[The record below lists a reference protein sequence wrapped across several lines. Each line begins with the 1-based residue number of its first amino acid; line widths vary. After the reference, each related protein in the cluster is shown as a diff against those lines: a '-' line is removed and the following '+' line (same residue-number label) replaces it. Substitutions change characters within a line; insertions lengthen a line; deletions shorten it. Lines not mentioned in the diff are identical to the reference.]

1 MPINV
6 KISLCKI
13 TRASKLFQRNY
24 YLPLLK
30 PLSPKDAL
38 RRKIITGQNVLGS
51 RIEHYIPVL
60 KPHDEKAAERRRR
73 GKGAI
78 IIKKRVRRHE
88 KERYVEPF
96 FDENMENHPLL
107 QSIIASKKAKSKN
120 QHYIYEVYDKNC
132 TLVVSS
138 QMEQAIRDRDIID
151 VIVAQR
157 SEKIV
162 VKLNNGV
169 RITMPLAP
177 FNGNVP
183 LYRGSG
189 WTKEVIEQEHH
200 HGKET
205 MSIAK
210 LFEAKEQG
218 VEDWELE
225 MMRLANKRRR
235 KVRGEESVDWK
246 QMLQGCLEDM
256 DWNKFEEETRQIVE
270 QKEET
275 VEEENIPMAVNDM
288 EKTTNVAEKLK
299 EGGEEVLSQLPTMKE
314 IPEVIKILETG
325 EMCEL
330 QNVSG
335 LKVNMESGRSC
346 FVTGQMV
353 KTDEDEVFVPGQT
366 ILNEEGQSEYTPGIT
381 IYMDNEP
388 TLIPGL
394 VMGEE
399 ESNAMFLPGDSTITE
414 EGQLVFEATEED
426 IPAETTSQQKKQP
439 RVQLMAQLRAQSQA
453 QAQPQPTSQPT
464 VKQTRRRRRLP
475 AAAPP
480 PEFEEYQPRRKYRSP
495 SLSPPPPP
503 KPRPKPKEEAIV
515 IRRRVIQEPPTNT
528 VVKKERFK
536 KRAPLELANP
546 KQPSPPKE
554 VFRPRRRPMEDPLK
568 TLEEQRMKR
577 EEDERKRMKDRAT
590 EKLRKEESKV
600 DKLRFEMRKKL
611 RNFKIEKPQEY
622 IPVEPVKKSQKL
634 EEFEQSI
641 KQGTFLEDDKTKE
654 ILERAKTATR
664 LLKYQHILGPY
675 VDDFSSR
682 F

>member
-73 GKGAI
+73 AKGAI
-78 IIKKRVRRHE
+78 IVKKRVRRHE
-88 KERYVEPF
+88 NERYVEPF

-107 QSIIASKKAKSKN
+107 QSIIASKKAKNKN

-132 TLVVSS
+132 TLVISS
-138 QMEQAIRDRDIID
+138 QMEQAIRDKDIID
-151 VIVAQR
+151 IIIAQR
-157 SEKIV
+157 SEKII

-169 RITMPLAP
+169 RVTMPLAP

-235 KVRGEESVDWK
+235 KCKGEECVDWK

-256 DWNKFEEETRQIVE
+256 DWNRFEEETKQIVE
-270 QKEET
+270 EKEET

-299 EGGEEVLSQLPTMKE
+299 EGGEEVLNQLPTMKE
-314 IPEVIKILETG
+314 IPEVIKILESG

-353 KTDEDEVFVPGQT
+353 KTDENEVFVPGQT
-366 ILNEEGQSEYTPGIT
+366 IVNEEGQSEYTPGIT

-426 IPAETTSQQKKQP
+426 VPAEPMPQSNSQQT
-439 RVQLMAQLRAQSQA
+439 
-453 QAQPQPTSQPT
+453 PQPAARP
-464 VKQTRRRRRLP
+464 TRRRRRLP
-475 AAAPP
+475 PVVPP
-480 PEFEEYQPRRKYRSP
+480 PEFEEYVPRRKYRSP

-503 KPRPKPKEEAIV
+503 KPRAKPKEEAIV
-515 IRRRVIQEPPTNT
+515 IRRRVIQEPTDT
-528 VVKKERFK
+528 GRKERIK
-536 KRAPLELANP
+536 KKAPLELGNP
-546 KQPSPPKE
+546 KQPSPPKQ

-568 TLEEQRMKR
+568 VLEEQRRKR
-577 EEDERKRMKDRAT
+577 DEDERKRMKDRAT

-600 DKLRFEMRKKL
+600 DKLRLEMRKKL
-611 RNFKIEKPQEY
+611 RNFKIEKPKEY
-622 IPVEPVKKSQKL
+622 VPIEPVKKSQKL

-654 ILERAKTATR
+654 ILERAKNATR
-664 LLKYQHILGPY
+664 LLKYQHILSPY
-675 VDDFSSR
+675 GDDFSSR

>member
-73 GKGAI
+73 AKGAI
-78 IIKKRVRRHE
+78 IVKKRVRRHE
-88 KERYVEPF
+88 NERYVEPF

-132 TLVVSS
+132 TLVISS
-138 QMEQAIRDRDIID
+138 QMEQAIRDKDIID
-151 VIVAQR
+151 IIIAQR
-157 SEKIV
+157 SEKII

-169 RITMPLAP
+169 RVTMPLAP

-235 KVRGEESVDWK
+235 KCKGEECVDWK

-256 DWNKFEEETRQIVE
+256 DWNRFEEETKQIVE
-270 QKEET
+270 EKEET

-299 EGGEEVLSQLPTMKE
+299 EGGEEVLNQLPTMKE
-314 IPEVIKILETG
+314 IPEVIKILESG

-353 KTDEDEVFVPGQT
+353 KTDENEVFVPGQT
-366 ILNEEGQSEYTPGIT
+366 IVNEEGQSEYTPGIT

-426 IPAETTSQQKKQP
+426 VPAEPMPQSKAQQT
-439 RVQLMAQLRAQSQA
+439 
-453 QAQPQPTSQPT
+453 PQPAARP
-464 VKQTRRRRRLP
+464 TRRRRRLP
-475 AAAPP
+475 PVVPP
-480 PEFEEYQPRRKYRSP
+480 PEFEEYVPRRKYRSP

-503 KPRPKPKEEAIV
+503 KPRAKPKEEAIV
-515 IRRRVIQEPPTNT
+515 IRRRVIQEPTDT
-528 VVKKERFK
+528 GRKERIK
-536 KRAPLELANP
+536 KKAPLELGNP
-546 KQPSPPKE
+546 KQPSPPKQ

-568 TLEEQRMKR
+568 VLEEQRRKR
-577 EEDERKRMKDRAT
+577 DEDERKRMKDRAT

-600 DKLRFEMRKKL
+600 DKLRLEMRKKL
-611 RNFKIEKPQEY
+611 RNFKIEKPKEY
-622 IPVEPVKKSQKL
+622 VPIEPVKKSQKL

-654 ILERAKTATR
+654 ILERAKNATR
-664 LLKYQHILGPY
+664 LLKYQHILSPY
-675 VDDFSSR
+675 GDDFSSR

>member
-73 GKGAI
+73 RKGVP

-96 FDENMENHPLL
+96 FDENMEYHPLL
-107 QSIIASKKAKSKN
+107 QSIISGKKPKTKN
-120 QHYIYEVYDKNC
+120 QHYIYEIYDKNC
-132 TLVVSS
+132 TLVINS
-138 QMEQAIRDRDIID
+138 QMEQAIKERDIID
-151 VIVAQR
+151 VIMAQR

-162 VKLNNGV
+162 VKLKDGI
-169 RITMPLAP
+169 RITMPVAP
-177 FNGNVP
+177 FNDNVP

-189 WTKEVIEQEHH
+189 WTKEVIDKEHH

-225 MMRLANKRRR
+225 MMRLANKR
-235 KVRGEESVDWK
+235 KKKCRGEDSVDWK

-256 DWNKFEEETRQIVE
+256 DWNKFEEETKQIVE
-270 QKEET
+270 EQEE
-275 VEEENIPMAVNDM
+275 VVVEENIPMEVNDM

-299 EGGEEVLSQLPTMKE
+299 DGGEEVLAQLPTMKE

-335 LKVNMESGRSC
+335 LKINMESGRSC

-353 KTDEDEVFVPGQT
+353 KTDENEVFVPGQT

-414 EGQLVFEATEED
+414 DGQLEFEATED
-426 IPAETTSQQKKQP
+426 DLAPPTAEEPVP
-439 RVQLMAQLRAQSQA
+439 R
-453 QAQPQPTSQPT
+453 
-464 VKQTRRRRRLP
+464 RRRRRLP
-475 AAAPP
+475 PVVPP
-480 PEFEEYQPRRKYRSP
+480 PEFEEYVPRRKYRTPSP
-495 SLSPPPPP
+495 SPPPPP
-503 KPRPKPKEEAIV
+503 KPRAKPKDEPIV
-515 IRRRVIQEPPTNT
+515 IRRRVIQEPTDT
-528 VVKKERFK
+528 GRKERVKKRP
-536 KRAPLELANP
+536 PLELTP
-546 KQPSPPKE
+546 KQPSPPRE
-554 VFRPRRRPMEDPLK
+554 VVIRPRRTPMEDPLK
-568 TLEEQRMKR
+568 LLEEQRMKR
-577 EEDERKRMKDRAT
+577 EEEERKRMKDRAT

-600 DKLRFEMRKKL
+600 DKLRLEMRKKL
-611 RNFKIEKPQEY
+611 RDFKIEKPQKY
-622 IPVEPVKKSQKL
+622 VPIEPVKKSQKL
-634 EEFEQSI
+634 EEYEQSI
-641 KQGTFLEDDKTKE
+641 KKGTFLEDDKTKE
-654 ILERAKTATR
+654 ILEKAKCATR
-664 LLKYQHILGPY
+664 LLKYQNILGPY
-675 VDDFSSR
+675 ANDFSSR

>member
-73 GKGAI
+73 AKGAI
-78 IIKKRVRRHE
+78 IVKKRVRRHE
-88 KERYVEPF
+88 NERYVEPF

-132 TLVVSS
+132 TLVISS
-138 QMEQAIRDRDIID
+138 QMEQAIRDKDIID
-151 VIVAQR
+151 IIIAQR
-157 SEKIV
+157 SEKII

-169 RITMPLAP
+169 RVTMPLAP

-235 KVRGEESVDWK
+235 KCKGEECVDWK

-256 DWNKFEEETRQIVE
+256 DWNRFEEETKQIVE
-270 QKEET
+270 EKEET

-299 EGGEEVLSQLPTMKE
+299 EGGEEVLNQLPTMKE
-314 IPEVIKILETG
+314 IPEVIKILESG

-353 KTDEDEVFVPGQT
+353 KTDENEVFVPGQT
-366 ILNEEGQSEYTPGIT
+366 IVNEEGQSEYTPGIT

-426 IPAETTSQQKKQP
+426 VPAEPMPQSNSQQT
-439 RVQLMAQLRAQSQA
+439 
-453 QAQPQPTSQPT
+453 PQPAARP
-464 VKQTRRRRRLP
+464 TRRRRRLP
-475 AAAPP
+475 PVVPP
-480 PEFEEYQPRRKYRSP
+480 PEFEEYVPRRKYRSP

-503 KPRPKPKEEAIV
+503 KPRAKPKEEAIV
-515 IRRRVIQEPPTNT
+515 IRRRVIQEPTDT
-528 VVKKERFK
+528 GRKERIK
-536 KRAPLELANP
+536 KKAPLELGNP
-546 KQPSPPKE
+546 KQPSPPKQ

-568 TLEEQRMKR
+568 VLEEQRRKR
-577 EEDERKRMKDRAT
+577 DEDERKRMKDRAT

-600 DKLRFEMRKKL
+600 DKLRLEMRKKL
-611 RNFKIEKPQEY
+611 RNFKIEKPKEY
-622 IPVEPVKKSQKL
+622 VPIEPVKKSQKL

-654 ILERAKTATR
+654 ILERAKNATR
-664 LLKYQHILGPY
+664 LLKYQHILSPY
-675 VDDFSSR
+675 GDDFSSR